1 MTATATADS
10 PARTDPRRASGRRLD
25 RPALLALLLGALGV
39 GYRIVLLA
47 GHAPLSNSDEA
58 TMGLAALHIAQGADW
73 PVWFY
78 GQHYMGALEA
88 YAAAPL
94 VWIAGPTV
102 VALRVVTLACYAVFL
117 WCAYRLTRLLY
128 SPWLAVLTVGLLALG
143 ADRVVRDQLI
153 AGGGYPE
160 VLPLGAGAVL
170 LALLLGLDRLRRPLV
185 GFAGFG
191 LLLGLAFW
199 DDWLIAPY
207 ALVAVAVLVVG
218 CGRRLLGAPALLALG
233 GAVLGALPAL
243 VFNLRHPE
251 DNSFAVYRHLS
262 GGLYPV
268 PLGGRLHG
276 GIGIGVALA
285 NGGCQPGHCGPGQVA
300 GSWCYLALL
309 LVALLLAV
317 AALLGAG
324 RRPPR
329 PGHPRRPSGAD
340 RLLLVGRL
348 GLALAALATVAL
360 YVRNPGAALDPLE
373 TARYLSPM
381 QISLAATLWPLWLAA
396 RPLGAVLV
404 RRAGDRLPTATG
416 RAAQAAPAEPTTA
429 AGQPQSGSTTA
440 AGQPQL
446 GPPTVAGQPQ
456 LGPGRRGADPARG
469 ALAVAGAAGVVL
481 LVLAASMVWATVGA
495 ARRIPQTRAD
505 QHRLGVLTA
514 TLERLGEHDV
524 YSEYWTCNR
533 IVYATRERV
542 ACATINEW
550 LYRGQDRLL
559 EIRRRVDDAAH
570 VAYVAPAGGPVDA
583 ALRGYFTARG
593 VTPTVTELP
602 GYRIYQVPGPVG
614 VPRS

>member
-1 MTATATADS
+1 VTATATADS
-10 PARTDPRRASGRRLD
+10 PARTDPQRTSGRRLD

-102 VALRVVTLACYAVFL
+102 LALRVVTLACYAVFL

-160 VLPLGAGAVL
+160 VLPLGAGALL
-170 LALLLGLDRLRRPLV
+170 LALLLGLGRLRRPLV

-243 VFNLRHPE
+243 VFNVRHPE

-262 GGLYPV
+262 GGLHPV

-276 GIGIGVALA
+276 GVGIGVALA
-285 NGGCQPGHCGPGQVA
+285 NGGCQPGHCGPGQGA
-300 GSWCYLALL
+300 GSWGYLALL
-309 LVALLLAV
+309 LVALALAV
-317 AALLGAG
+317 AGLLGAG

-381 QISLAATLWPLWLAA
+381 QISLAAALWPLWLAA
-396 RPLGAVLV
+396 RPLGAALA
-404 RRAGDRLPTATG
+404 RRAGG
-416 RAAQAAPAEPTTA
+416 AE
-429 AGQPQSGSTTA
+429 
-440 AGQPQL
+440 
-446 GPPTVAGQPQ
+446 
-456 LGPGRRGADPARG
+456 PARG
-469 ALAVAGAAGVVL
+469 ALAVAGAAGVAL
-481 LVLAASMVWATVGA
+481 LVLAATMVWATVGA

-559 EIRRRVDDAAH
+559 EIRQRVDHAAH

-593 VTPTVTELP
+593 VSPTVTELP